1 MRSRPPARPAHLA
14 GRRACLRACPP
25 AACRSKPGSSRGRRC
40 SARYA
45 GCTGSEPASARQR
58 PVTRTAAAPAA
69 RTAQRRSRPT
79 AQSPDRS
86 NGTLGARSIIL
97 FIVFLIF
104 VRCVAGGDRCGAA
117 FAEQRVAAAGAN
129 GEMRARRVGGDRLV
143 QQPMREL
150 VLEAVDRE
158 HGIDADVVEQW
169 SRDVRG
175 VGDRLPEPLFV
186 RCLAPRTALSED
198 RRVIVPRAQPAL
210 VPHEVVAH
218 AAAATDRA
226 LQERLRRVRERVENV
241 FGKVFRVDDHVLDE
255 RFRDGCR
262 PTDPRQ
268 QLQLAQRRD
277 ERALV
282 EDVVVNPE
290 DLPEDVLDAL
300 SHAAESL
307 VQCAICRRSCVRDH
321 FVWNERRLCAWDYHA
336 TVFGKRGPWREAP
349 YEERLWETIPDA
361 AYVAGPLLD
370 DVRVDAVLAID
381 GLDDELAHRLLN
393 EAIAADPA
401 RPHLAVRTSGGYTLL
416 RERGAA
422 AIPAG
427 DTPNE
432 DQKND
437 EQDDGPST
445 EGPV

>member
-169 SRDVRG
+169 SRDVR
-175 VGDRLPEPLFV
+175 
-186 RCLAPRTALSED
+186 
-198 RRVIVPRAQPAL
+198 
-210 VPHEVVAH
+210 
-218 AAAATDRA
+218 
-226 LQERLRRVRERVENV
+226 
-241 FGKVFRVDDHVLDE
+241 
-255 RFRDGCR
+255 
-262 PTDPRQ
+262 
-268 QLQLAQRRD
+268 
-277 ERALV
+277 
-282 EDVVVNPE
+282 
-290 DLPEDVLDAL
+290 
-300 SHAAESL
+300 
-307 VQCAICRRSCVRDH
+307 
-321 FVWNERRLCAWDYHA
+321 
-336 TVFGKRGPWREAP
+336 
-349 YEERLWETIPDA
+349 
-361 AYVAGPLLD
+361 
-370 DVRVDAVLAID
+370 VDAVLAID
-381 GLDDELAHRLLN
+381 GLEDELAHRLLN

-437 EQDDGPST
+437 EQDDG
-445 EGPV
+445 